1 MTDRDQ
7 LGMTPRN
14 HLLEATRKELVEFE
28 RREIEFRKKDRE
40 ERAAELGLPLELI
53 KLHYH
58 RGRETEATSFNGAY
72 PHRRSSS
79 QLV

>member
-40 ERAAELGLPLELI
+40 ERAAELRLPL

-79 QLV
+79 ALV